1 MQACKFCGTAIDPEA
16 ATAAA
21 QHHVSVQRACAEAS
35 SIRIS
40 ATGIPLLFL
49 ASFLPFIGFIALAGM
64 LADLLIVPFM
74 ILRWHR
80 RFGGLASPDPDLPR
94 AVQSV
99 KLATQV
105 WGAMLVVTACWFG
118 FRIVQSNR
126 TLNW

>member
-1 MQACKFCGTAIDPEA
+1 VSTSACAAGSGREPDP
-16 ATAAA
+16 
-21 QHHVSVQRACAEAS
+21 CAEAS

-49 ASFLPFIGFIALAGM
+49 ASFFPFAGLIALVGT
-64 LADLLIVPFM
+64 LADLVIVPFM

-80 RFGGLASPDPDLPR
+80 RFGGLASPDPNLPR

-105 WGAMLVVTACWFG
+105 WGAMLVVAACWFG
-118 FRIVQSNR
+118 AIK
-126 TLNW
+126 L